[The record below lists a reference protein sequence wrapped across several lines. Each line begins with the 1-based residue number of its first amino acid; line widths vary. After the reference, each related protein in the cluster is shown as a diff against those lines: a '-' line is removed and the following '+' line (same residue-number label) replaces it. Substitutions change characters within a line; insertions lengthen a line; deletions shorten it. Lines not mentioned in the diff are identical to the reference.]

1 MKTCYFLIIG
11 MLLTSCSSTSL
22 SRSVGFSAGLG
33 CAAGGA
39 TGYVLSPEGN
49 YNKKANTAIFCAV
62 GALISGAIGY
72 FMYTDNPL
80 NETQKRSLDGSVN
93 IKNELDMGSS
103 SINIQQNFK
112 PVGTSSLPQIELPE
126 GIANKMPSPKI
137 YVQEVGE
144 QRVNQNG
151 NYILIEPH
159 RAYIYT
165 NEEKKE

>member
-1 MKTCYFLIIG
+1 MKTTLLLII
-11 MLLTSCSSTSL
+11 TFSVSSCASTSL
-22 SRSVGFSAGLG
+22 SRSIGYSAGLG

-80 NETQKRSLDGSVN
+80 NETQKRSIDGSLK
-93 IKNELDMGSS
+93 IKNEVDM
-103 SINIQQNFK
+103 
-112 PVGTSSLPQIELPE
+112 GTSSLNINQNFKAIGTSNLPQIHLPE
-126 GIANKMPSPKI
+126 NIINKMPTPKI
-137 YVQEVGE
+137 YVQEVEE
-144 QRVNQNG
+144 QRVNKDG

-159 RAYIYT
+159 KAYIYT
-165 NEEKKE
+165 NEEKK